1 MTMTIEIL
9 SSVLGW
15 ATVINLSIVTVW
27 FLGFTFYHD
36 AVFRLHSK
44 WFKLSEE
51 KFDTIHY
58 AGMAFYKISTYLLN
72 LVPYLAIQ
80 IVT

>member
-1 MTMTIEIL
+1 MTIEML

-15 ATVINLSIVTVW
+15 ATVINLGIVTVW
-27 FLGFTFYHD
+27 FLVFTFYHD

-58 AGMAFYKISTYLLN
+58 AGMAFYKLATYLFN
-72 LVPYLAIQ
+72 LVPYLAIK

>member
-1 MTMTIEIL
+1 MTIDIL
-9 SSVLGW
+9 SSLLGW

-27 FLGFTFYHD
+27 FLVFIFCHD
-36 AVFRLHSK
+36 GLFRLHSK

-58 AGMAFYKISTYLLN
+58 AGMAFYKLGTYLFN
-72 LVPYLAIQ
+72 LVPFLAIQ
-80 IVT
+80 IVI

>member
-1 MTMTIEIL
+1 MTIEIL

-27 FLGFTFYHD
+27 FLVFTFYHD
-36 AVFRLHSK
+36 GVFRLHSK

-51 KFDTIHY
+51 RFDTIHY
-58 AGMAFYKISTYLLN
+58 AGMAFYKIGTYLFN
-72 LVPYLAIQ
+72 LAPYLAIQ

>member
-1 MTMTIEIL
+1 MTIEIL
-9 SSVLGW
+9 SSILGW
-15 ATVINLSIVTVW
+15 ATIINLSIITLW
-27 FLGFTFYHD
+27 FCVFAFYHD

-51 KFDTIHY
+51 RFDTIHY
-58 AGMAFYKISTYLLN
+58 AGMAFYKLGTYLLN
-72 LVPYLAIQ
+72 FVPYLAIK

>member
-1 MTMTIEIL
+1 MTINIL
-9 SSVLGW
+9 SSLLGW

-27 FLGFTFYHD
+27 FLVFIFCHD
-36 AVFRLHSK
+36 GLFRLHSK

-58 AGMAFYKISTYLLN
+58 AGMAFYKLGTYLFN
-72 LVPYLAIQ
+72 LVPFLAIK
-80 IVT
+80 IVI

>member
-1 MTMTIEIL
+1 MTIEIL
-9 SSVLGW
+9 SRILGW
-15 ATVINLSIVTVW
+15 ATIINLSIITLW
-27 FLGFTFYHD
+27 FCVFTFYHD

-58 AGMAFYKISTYLLN
+58 AGMAFYKLATYLFN
-72 LVPYLAIQ
+72 LVPYLAIK

>member
-1 MTMTIEIL
+1 MTIEIL
-9 SSVLGW
+9 SSLLGW
-15 ATVINLSIVTVW
+15 ATVINLGIVTVW
-27 FLGFTFYHD
+27 FLAFLFYHD
-36 AVFRLHSK
+36 ALFRLHSQ

-58 AGMAFYKISTYLLN
+58 AGMAFYKLGTYLFN
-72 LVPYLAIQ
+72 LVPFLAIQ

>member
-1 MTMTIEIL
+1 MTIEIL

-15 ATVINLSIVTVW
+15 ATVINLGIVTAW
-27 FLGFTFYHD
+27 FCVFTFYHD

-58 AGMAFYKISTYLLN
+58 AGMAFYKVATYLFN
-72 LVPYLAIQ
+72 FAPYLAIK